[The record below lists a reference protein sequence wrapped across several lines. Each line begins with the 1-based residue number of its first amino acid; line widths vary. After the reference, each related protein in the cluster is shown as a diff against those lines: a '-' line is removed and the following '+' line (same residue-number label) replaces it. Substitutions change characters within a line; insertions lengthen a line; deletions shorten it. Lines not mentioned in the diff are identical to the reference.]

1 MRTSGGQ
8 EHLQLLVL
16 TGGPVRTWLYPREAS
31 YGGGKGSVVLLSMQ
45 GRRSRGRL
53 QARGDGGL
61 QRGRKM
67 SSLAQLHF
75 RDQGNF
81 MSSGA
86 KDHQKAGGNQEGTRN
101 TRLLLSSGSTFIE
114 GRHR

>member
-1 MRTSGGQ
+1 MAVPKGGK
-8 EHLQLLVL
+8 LQ
-16 TGGPVRTWLYPREAS
+16 W
-31 YGGGKGSVVLLSMQ
+31 GGKGSVVLLSMQ
-45 GRRSRGRL
+45 GRRSSGHL
-53 QARGDGGL
+53 QAWGDGGL

-75 RDQGNF
+75 RDQGTF

-114 GRHR
+114 GRHREVHHPGTHFCHGV